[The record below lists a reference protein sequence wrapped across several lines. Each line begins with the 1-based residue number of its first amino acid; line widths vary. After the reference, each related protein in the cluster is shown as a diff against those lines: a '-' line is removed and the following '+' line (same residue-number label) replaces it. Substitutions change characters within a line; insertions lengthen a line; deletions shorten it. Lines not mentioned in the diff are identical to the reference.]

1 MTRPLYVATVAIAA
15 LLAFAAFA
23 METATAGGRVFIAAP
38 QAGVSANARTAV
50 LPGFPDVSG
59 SSVAP
64 RFEARHGFGH
74 GYSPYDYRLL
84 ATGDFR
90 YGRLYDT
97 YLNGPYGYGQ
107 GGYYTQP
114 GPQIITLGA
123 PVAGGGAGVDDAL
136 VIAAPP
142 QAAGFQH
149 GVRIISL
156 TDPPAEFQL
165 QRAPVD
171 QRYRK

>member
-1 MTRPLYVATVAIAA
+1 MTRPLYVANIAIAA

-59 SSVAP
+59 RSVAP
-64 RFEARHGFGH
+64 RFEARRGFSY
-74 GYSPYDYRLL
+74 GYSPYDYRFL

-90 YGRLYDT
+90 YGRLYDA
-97 YLNGPYGYGQ
+97 YLTGPYGGGQ
-107 GGYYTQP
+107 GGYGQP
-114 GPQIITLGA
+114 GPLIITLGA
-123 PVAGGGAGVDDAL
+123 PAVAGSAAAEDAL